1 MKNVEEMQLELGLA
15 REDFVPMS
23 YRTATVGND
32 TVSTL
37 ISLAMF
43 ILIASMFFPRK
54 GGMNNMMSKAIV
66 SEPKSIEIVKNT
78 GVEMREVCEYR

>member
-1 MKNVEEMQLELGLA
+1 MKNVEDMQLELGLS

-23 YRTATVGND
+23 YRTATVGSD

-43 ILIASMFFPRK
+43 VLIASMFFPRK
-54 GGMNNMMSKAIV
+54 GGMNNMMSKAMGI
-66 SEPKSIEIVKNT
+66 EPKSIEIVKNT
-78 GVEMREVCEYR
+78 GVFIERYL

>member
-1 MKNVEEMQLELGLA
+1 MKNVEEMQLDLGLA

-43 ILIASMFFPRK
+43 VLIASMFFPRK
-54 GGMNNMMSKAIV
+54 GGMNNMMSKAMGI
-66 SEPKSIEIVKNT
+66 EPKSIEIVKNT
-78 GVEMREVCEYR
+78 GVEMRRVCECR